1 MFFNKLINFFDKSGV
16 WPSPTPPPLNLH
28 MIQTTFASWIRCW
41 ISQYGQWLKPSK
53 TEFYSCH

>member
-28 MIQTTFASWIRCW
+28 MILYYRQPLPCGYAAGYLNMDS
-41 ISQYGQWLKPSK
+41 G
-53 TEFYSCH
+53 